1 VVVQLAMVRVLLG
14 SEKSLARLV
23 ALWPVLVRAW
33 PVWVIL
39 VGPVSARVA
48 WPVARSGRL
57 GIPRRDRRATLVPGR
72 FESLP
77 VGLTMRR
84 LACRLV
90 FAQEPVKAAGQ
101 WRAGRLE
108 R

>member
-1 VVVQLAMVRVLLG
+1 VVVRLAMVRVSLG
-14 SEKSLARLV
+14 LEQPLARLV
-23 ALWPVLVRAW
+23 ALCLVLVRAW
-33 PVWVIL
+33 LVRVIL
-39 VGPVSARVA
+39 VGPVSARLA
-48 WPVARSGRL
+48 WRAARSDRL
-57 GIPRRDRRATLVPGR
+57 GIRQRDRLVRPVPGR